1 MCATLLERVVPV
13 EVKTWMV
20 EFSHSFPTVFTLDED
35 AEDGSTAP
43 FTTLFLEEE
52 HVSGS

>member
-1 MCATLLERVVPV
+1 MCATLLVKVEAV

-35 AEDGSTAP
+35 TEDGSTAP
-43 FTTLFLEEE
+43 FTSMFLEEE
-52 HVSGS
+52 CSL